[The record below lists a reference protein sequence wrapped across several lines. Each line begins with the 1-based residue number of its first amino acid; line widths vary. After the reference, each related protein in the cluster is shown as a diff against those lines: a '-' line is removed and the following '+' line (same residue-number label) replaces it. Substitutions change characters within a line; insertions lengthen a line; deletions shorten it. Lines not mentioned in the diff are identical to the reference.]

1 MLSDYRLKRIHV
13 DLILNVF
20 TPKNFLLKEN
30 FMIGYPITYGDIIS
44 EDEDSKR
51 FSNHVVSV
59 LKNKR
64 FQSHCTSVASAVVF
78 LALNASS
85 ASASDM
91 PGSGYEEFL
100 NANGG
105 QFQGQ
110 PNGPLPNQQPH
121 ILHAMPADMQQR
133 LAAQQAG
140 GLYKPMPTPGPG
152 GSGPTSPP
160 SFYIPNKPA
169 KVGPRAMNTVAF
181 TASLGVIC
189 LNAVWGE
196 PVAVIM
202 CSSVLM
208 GIAYKLGR
216 EVVLYMAKNLN

>member
-1 MLSDYRLKRIHV
+1 
-13 DLILNVF
+13 
-20 TPKNFLLKEN
+20 
-30 FMIGYPITYGDIIS
+30 MIDYPITYGDTIS

-59 LKNKR
+59 VKNKR
-64 FQSHCTSVASAVVF
+64 FQSHCTSVAGAILF
-78 LALNASS
+78 LGLNAFS
-85 ASASDM
+85 ASASDR

-105 QFQGQ
+105 QFQEQ
-110 PNGPLPNQQPH
+110 PNSQLPNQQPH
-121 ILHAMPADMQQR
+121 ILHVMPANMQQR

-140 GLYKPMPTPGPG
+140 SLYKPMPTPGPG
-152 GSGPTSPP
+152 GSGSASPP
-160 SFYIPNKPA
+160 SFYIPDKPA

-202 CSSVLM
+202 CSSGLM
-208 GIAYKLGR
+208 GIAYRLGK
-216 EVVLYMAKNLN
+216 EVVIYMAKNLN

>member
-1 MLSDYRLKRIHV
+1 
-13 DLILNVF
+13 
-20 TPKNFLLKEN
+20 
-30 FMIGYPITYGDIIS
+30 MIGYPFFYGDTIS

-51 FSNHVVSV
+51 FSNHVVSL

-78 LALNASS
+78 LALNTSS

-105 QFQGQ
+105 QFQAQ
-110 PNGPLPNQQPH
+110 PNGQLPNQQPY
-121 ILHAMPADMQQR
+121 IVHAMPADMQQR

-140 GLYKPMPTPGPG
+140 GLYKPQPPTPGPG
-152 GSGPTSPP
+152 GSGPASPP
-160 SFYIPNKPA
+160 SFYVPDKPA
-169 KVGPRAMNTVAF
+169 KVGPRAVNTVAF

-196 PVAVIM
+196 PVAILM
-202 CSSVLM
+202 CSSGLM
-208 GIAYKLGR
+208 GIAYRLGK
-216 EVVLYMAKNLN
+216 EVVIYMAKNLN